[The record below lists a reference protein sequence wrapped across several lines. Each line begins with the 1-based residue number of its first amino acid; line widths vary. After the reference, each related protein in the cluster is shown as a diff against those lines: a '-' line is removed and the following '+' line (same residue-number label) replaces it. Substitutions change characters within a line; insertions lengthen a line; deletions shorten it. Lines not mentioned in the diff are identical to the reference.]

1 MQLELKLLKILDL
14 VHLAKLKL
22 LDEEDITYAELHK
35 IYNKV
40 ELVYDTIQQQKSR
53 PEYHGIN
60 GTLNTTTNNK
70 NYENSRITRCH

>member
-1 MQLELKLLKILDL
+1 MIQNKIELKLLKILDL
-14 VHLAKLKL
+14 VHLVKLKL

-70 NYENSRITRCH
+70 QIGHND

>member
-1 MQLELKLLKILDL
+1 MNELKIDTKLLKVLDL
-14 VHLAKLKL
+14 LHLAKLKL
-22 LDEEDITYAELHK
+22 LDEDDITYAELHK

-70 NYENSRITRCH
+70 QIGHND

>member
-1 MQLELKLLKILDL
+1 MIQNKIELKLLKILDL

-53 PEYHGIN
+53 PKYHVIN

-70 NYENSRITRCH
+70 QIGHND

>member
-1 MQLELKLLKILDL
+1 MIQNKIELNLLKILDL

-22 LDEEDITYAELHK
+22 LDEDDITYAELHK

-70 NYENSRITRCH
+70 QIGHND

>member
-1 MQLELKLLKILDL
+1 MIQNKIELKLLKILDL

-40 ELVYDTIQQQKSR
+40 ELIYDTIQQQKNR

-70 NYENSRITRCH
+70 QIGHND

>member
-1 MQLELKLLKILDL
+1 MNDLKIDTKLLKVLDL
-14 VHLAKLKL
+14 LHLAKLKL

-53 PEYHGIN
+53 PESFRVNGQLIN
-60 GTLNTTTNNK
+60 INNK
-70 NYENSRITRCH
+70 QVGDTSE

>member
-1 MQLELKLLKILDL
+1 MIQSKIELKLLKILDL

-40 ELVYDTIQQQKSR
+40 ELDYDTIQQQKSR

-70 NYENSRITRCH
+70 QIGHND

>member
-1 MQLELKLLKILDL
+1 MIQNKIELILLKILDL

-22 LDEEDITYAELHK
+22 LDKEDITYAELHK

-70 NYENSRITRCH
+70 QIGHND

>member
-1 MQLELKLLKILDL
+1 MSDLKIDTKLLKVLDL
-14 VHLAKLKL
+14 LHLAKLKL

-40 ELVYDTIQQQKSR
+40 ELVYDTIQQQRSR

-60 GTLNTTTNNK
+60 GTLDTRTNNK
-70 NYENSRITRCH
+70 HKGYND